1 MELSTWLGLVSAGF
15 LISLSPG
22 PSALFTMSQSTQ
34 FGFKSTLISIAGLQ
48 LGLACGVMLVLSG
61 LGVLIV
67 NFPSAFGVIKIIGML
82 YLITLGII
90 QWRQKVEHLALSVTE
105 TKNTFK
111 AKISFVQGFFVN
123 FTNIK
128 GFVFLVA
135 FLPLFIDLRVF
146 SMLESGIVVVTL
158 VAIENIVMTAYALMA
173 HLLKSWLRDPKKILW
188 QNRIT
193 GLALIL
199 IGVIMGLSN

>member
-90 QWRQKVEHLALSVTE
+90 QWRQKVERLALSGAD
-105 TKNTFK
+105 TKNTFR

-173 HLLKSWLRDPKKILW
+173 HLLKSWLRDPKKILC

>member
-105 TKNTFK
+105 TNNTFK

>member
-90 QWRQKVEHLALSVTE
+90 QWRQKVEHLALSGTN

-173 HLLKSWLRDPKKILW
+173 HLLKSWLRDPKKILC

>member
-1 MELSTWLGLVSAGF
+1 MEFSTWLGLVSAGF
-15 LISLSPG
+15 LISISPG
-22 PSALFTMSQSTQ
+22 PSALFTVSQSTQ
-34 FGFKSTLISIAGLQ
+34 FGFKSTLVSIAGLQ
-48 LGLACGVMLVLSG
+48 LGLACGIVLVLSG

-90 QWRQKVEHLALSVTE
+90 QWRKKAENLDLSVTNS
-105 TKNTFK
+105 KSTFR
-111 AKISFVQGFFVN
+111 AKISFAQGFFVN

-135 FLPLFIDLRVF
+135 FLPLFVDLRMFSVF
-146 SMLESGIVVVTL
+146 EGAIVVVTL
-158 VAIENIVMTAYALMA
+158 VAIENIVMTTYALIA
-173 HLLKSWLRDPKKILW
+173 HLSKSWLGDPKKILW

-199 IGVIMGLSN
+199 IGLVMGLSS

>member
-1 MELSTWLGLVSAGF
+1 MELATWLGLVSAGF